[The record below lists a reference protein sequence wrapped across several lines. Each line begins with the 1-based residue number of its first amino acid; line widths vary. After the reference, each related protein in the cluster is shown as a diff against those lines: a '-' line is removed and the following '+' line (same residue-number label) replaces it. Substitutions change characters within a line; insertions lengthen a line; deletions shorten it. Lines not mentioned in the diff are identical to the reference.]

1 METLRRFISV
11 VKDRGLVARQSV
23 TAQVL
28 AEEHASA
35 CLTEAAVGNWRE
47 AEWRAVEAA
56 KLDVDKWG
64 DLFCV
69 LRLVQERGEEPLIG
83 GHDGLSYP

>member
-1 METLRRFISV
+1 MEMLRRFISV
-11 VKDRGLVARQSV
+11 AKEVGLDYRQSV
-23 TAQVL
+23 VAQVL
-28 AEEHASA
+28 AEEHANT
-35 CLTEAAVGNWRE
+35 CLTEAAEGNWRE

-56 KLDVDKWG
+56 KLDADKWG

-69 LRLVQERGEEPLIG
+69 LRWVQEHGEEPLIG